1 MGTGTSYDLTSSS
14 GRYSMLSRMSAA
26 RSGVRP
32 VAPNLITALPLLG
45 STACERK
52 TTGVAGPQEISSTP
66 QQITFLGPV
75 PVSGSGPRR
84 ELCFDFNSRRESDKA
99 ATLQAVLLTTEGRR
113 DTLLDPAVDRRGES
127 RICLVA
133 SRPSAA
139 EILSLQESQYRGVE
153 LTTGA
158 PPVHVRTIRWW
169 SGR

>member
-1 MGTGTSYDLTSSS
+1 MGTGTSYDSTSSS
-14 GRYSMLSRMSAA
+14 GRYGMSSRMSAA
-26 RSGVRP
+26 RSRARP
-32 VAPNLITALPLLG
+32 VAPNLIAALALLG
-45 STACERK
+45 STACGRK
-52 TTGVAGPQEISSTP
+52 TTVVAGPQEISSTP

-75 PVSGSGPRR
+75 PVSGPRR

-139 EILSLQESQYRGVE
+139 DIVSLQGSQYLGVE